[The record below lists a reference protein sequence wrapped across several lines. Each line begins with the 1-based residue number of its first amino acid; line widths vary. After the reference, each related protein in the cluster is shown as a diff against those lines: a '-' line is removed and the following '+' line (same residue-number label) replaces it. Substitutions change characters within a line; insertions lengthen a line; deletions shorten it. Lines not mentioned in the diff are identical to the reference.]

1 MFLFGWFLN
10 QDDLT
15 VKFIMP
21 LAFLYFTSIQTTWI
35 PEYSK
40 GEVIISSFRLQ
51 EGKWKDVLVL
61 QVQTA
66 SQVNSLKTFI
76 EMMHIKKTPSFNSA
90 AYYVFLNFLLNT

>member
-1 MFLFGWFLN
+1 MLFLFGWFLN

-15 VKFIMP
+15 VNVIMS
-21 LAFLYFTSIQTTWI
+21 LAFLHFTSMQTAWI

-40 GEVIISSFRLQ
+40 GEVIISAFSLQ

-66 SQVNSLKTFI
+66 SQVNSLIIFI
-76 EMMHIKKTPSFNSA
+76 EMMRIKKILALIQLHIRFS
-90 AYYVFLNFLLNT
+90 